1 MDKNTTTIL
10 DATDERVLEVAPF
23 SCGFVAHLFDA
34 NMRELDNPLRDRFF
48 ESLDALTYEAR
59 SRGILP
65 ADDDQPRDQ
74 APLTGD
80 GDDRDDPGD
89 GQDGRAGSEDVRS
102 EGVRGE
108 AGDSSPAA

>member
-10 DATDERVLEVAPF
+10 DATDERVLEVEPF
-23 SCGFVAHLFDA
+23 SCGYVAHLFDA
-34 NMRELDNPLRDRFF
+34 NMKEIDNPLRDRFF
-48 ESLDALTYEAR
+48 ESLNALSYEAR

-80 GDDRDDPGD
+80 GNNRDDPGN
-89 GQDGRAGSEDVRS
+89 GANGGAGSEDVRS
-102 EGVRGE
+102 ERVRGE
-108 AGDSSPAA
+108 AGDPSPAA